1 MNITLPIGNF
11 SSTSSFISDISMPR
25 RLSWNRYIYLLSF
38 FTSYVYIFFIWFNV
52 FHFISIFFTFR
63 ILEVENDLKE
73 FTVLENAT
81 FIPIS
86 AKIGTNL
93 NILKEKLISIVIDH
107 KKRENEK
114 NIINDEKMSKNRGD
128 NNNGTDSD
136 NSNEMESNNDNRDSH
151 HINSSSNGV
160 LIDIVKSRKLGNTL
174 HTVIREGQVKRK

>member
-11 SSTSSFISDISMPR
+11 SSTSSFISDMSMPR
-25 RLSWNRYIYLLSF
+25 RLSWNRYMYLLSF

-114 NIINDEKMSKNRGD
+114 NIINFLPEQVVKYATQHFNNKYFVRARLYNLIRFLPFRIWILLD
-128 NNNGTDSD
+128 NFLNWN
-136 NSNEMESNNDNRDSH
+136 
-151 HINSSSNGV
+151 
-160 LIDIVKSRKLGNTL
+160 
-174 HTVIREGQVKRK
+174 